1 MAKRYNIFSTFALM
15 WKICLSLLILS
26 SLPLSQAW
34 SQANANSG
42 TARNRLPILNKTGV
56 GVLELGMD
64 IEDVYK
70 FVNREQI
77 YKVYTFDQ
85 NGRKTS
91 YQIYTPDKQT
101 QIFAADVSCE
111 RNKCVVTR
119 ITVWHSAY
127 PTVKNVRVG
136 QTFKEISEN
145 YRVND
150 IIWLDGN
157 LRVET
162 MEGICFYID
171 SSTLPPAYAK
181 SKRFLSLPPTAVISA
196 MMVQM

>member
-1 MAKRYNIFSTFALM
+1 M
-15 WKICLSLLILS
+15 WRTYLILLILS
-26 SLPLSQAW
+26 NLSAESVFSQA
-34 SQANANSG
+34 SAYTG
-42 TARNRLPILNKTGV
+42 TVTDRLPILNKTGV
-56 GVLELGMD
+56 GVLELGMK

-70 FVNREQI
+70 FVNKDQI
-77 YKVYTFDQ
+77 FKVYTYDA

-91 YQIYTPDKQT
+91 YQIYTPDKKT

-111 RNKCVVTR
+111 RKNCTVTR
-119 ITVWHSAY
+119 ITVWHAAY

-136 QTFKEISEN
+136 QTYKEISEN
-145 YRVND
+145 YRIND
-150 IIWLDGN
+150 ILWIDGN

-171 SSTLPPAYAK
+171 SGSLPHAYAK
-181 SKRFLSLPPTAVISA
+181 GKRFLSLPPTAVISA

>member
-1 MAKRYNIFSTFALM
+1 MQKVYTA
-15 WKICLSLLILS
+15 LLILS
-26 SLPLSQAW
+26 ILPFGQAFSQSSA
-34 SQANANSG
+34 SG
-42 TARNRLPILNKTGV
+42 GTVTNRLPILNKTGV

-64 IEDVYK
+64 VEDIYK
-70 FVNREQI
+70 FVKKEQI
-77 YKVYTFDQ
+77 FKVYTFDA

-91 YQIYTPDKQT
+91 YQIYTPDKKT

-111 RNKCVVTR
+111 KKKCIVTR
-119 ITVWHSAY
+119 ITVWHTAY

-171 SSTLPPAYAK
+171 TRSLPKAYSSN
-181 SKRFLSLPPTAVISA
+181 KRFLSLPPAAVISG